1 MSQREK
7 DAVFFAVWLLGSIAE
22 AWKCTPHEA
31 YALLQK
37 ERIVDEYILPFYDV
51 LHTMGREALVEDINV
66 IAREKGVLA

>member
-1 MSQREK
+1 MRSSSPCGFWAALPRR
-7 DAVFFAVWLLGSIAE
+7 GSAP
-22 AWKCTPHEA
+22 PHEA

-37 ERIVDEYILPFYDV
+37 ARIVDEYILPFYDV